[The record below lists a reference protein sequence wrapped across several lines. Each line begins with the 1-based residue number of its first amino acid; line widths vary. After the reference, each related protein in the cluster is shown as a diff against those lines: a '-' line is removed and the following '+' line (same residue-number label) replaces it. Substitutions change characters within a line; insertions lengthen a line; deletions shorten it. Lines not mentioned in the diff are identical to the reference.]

1 MMMMMMMVV
10 FSCSRLALVHA
21 VGEKREASGA
31 GHSKVAGAYRRCCHL
46 ANLSLQRDPV
56 CHSKSNNVFQ

>member
-1 MMMMMMMVV
+1 MMMMMAV

-31 GHSKVAGAYRRCCHL
+31 GHSKVAGAYRKVL
-46 ANLSLQRDPV
+46 PPGKFITAA
-56 CHSKSNNVFQ
+56 